1 MPKEAEENRQ
11 FGFTKEGLVALKR
24 ASDPVV
30 KHSYRWFVFENLGL
44 PNEVLE
50 YAPSLEEAIHRY
62 RGSASANKRLG
73 VTKDEIATVDILIK
87 ENGDERIHS
96 NYKDSDSFNHDTVI
110 LQAVSK
116 LEQLVQQNQQKQERT
131 GEGFKMRGFSKEYI
145 ERIKEQYPVGTRLAL
160 TSDMDDSYAPVLAGT
175 QGEVISVDD
184 IGTLHMQWDN
194 GRSLGIVIGEDHFK
208 VILKPQEEQAM
219 DSQGIGGI
227 SQ

>member
-1 MPKEAEENRQ
+1 MAKEAEENRQ
-11 FGFTKEGLVALKR
+11 FGFTKEGLAALKR
-24 ASDPVV
+24 ASDSTSI
-30 KHSYRWFVFENLGL
+30 HSYQWFVLENLGL

-62 RGSASANKRLG
+62 QGSASANKRLG

-110 LQAVSK
+110 LQAISK
-116 LEQLVQQNQQKQERT
+116 LEQLVQQNQQKQKLT

-145 ERIKEQYPVGTRLAL
+145 ERIKEQYPVGTRLEL
-160 TSDMDDSYAPVLAGT
+160 TSDMDDLYAPVLAET

-208 VILKPQEEQAM
+208 VLSRPQAEQAVG
-219 DSQGIGGI
+219 SQGIGGI

>member
-1 MPKEAEENRQ
+1 MPKEAEENRP

-62 RGSASANKRLG
+62 QGSASANKRLG
-73 VTKDEIATVDILIK
+73 VTKDEIATVDIVIK
-87 ENGDERIHS
+87 EDGDERIHS

-116 LEQLVQQNQQKQERT
+116 LEQHVQQGQQKQELT
-131 GEGFKMRGFSKEYI
+131 GEGFKMRGFSREYI
-145 ERIKEQYPVGTRLAL
+145 EKIKEQYPVGTRLEL

-194 GRSLGIVIGEDHFK
+194 GHSLGIVIGQDHFK
-208 VILKPQEEQAM
+208 VLSKSQEEQAM
-219 DSQGIGGI
+219 GSQGIGGI

>member
-24 ASDPVV
+24 ASDPAV

-62 RGSASANKRLG
+62 QGSASANKRLG

-110 LQAVSK
+110 IQAVSK

-131 GEGFKMRGFSKEYI
+131 GEGFKMRGFSREYI
-145 ERIKEQYPVGTRLAL
+145 EKIKEQYPVGTRLEL

-194 GRSLGIVIGEDHFK
+194 GRSLGIVIGEDYALQIK
-208 VILKPQEEQAM
+208 M
-219 DSQGIGGI
+219 
-227 SQ
+227 

>member
-1 MPKEAEENRQ
+1 MAKEAEENRQ

-24 ASDPVV
+24 ASDPAV

-62 RGSASANKRLG
+62 QGSASANKRLG
-73 VTKDEIATVDILIK
+73 VTKDEIATLDILIK

-116 LEQLVQQNQQKQERT
+116 LEQLVQQNQQKQELT
-131 GEGFKMRGFSKEYI
+131 GEEFKMRGFSREYI
-145 ERIKEQYPVGTRLAL
+145 EKIKEQYPVGTRLEL

-194 GRSLGIVIGEDHFK
+194 GRSLGIVIGQDHFK
-208 VILKPQEEQAM
+208 VLSKSQEEQAM

>member
-1 MPKEAEENRQ
+1 MTKEAEENRQ
-11 FGFTKEGLVALKR
+11 FGFTKEGLAALKR

-62 RGSASANKRLG
+62 QGSASGKKLLG

-87 ENGDERIHS
+87 ENGVERIHS
-96 NYKDSDSFNHDTVI
+96 NCKDSDSFNHDTVI

-116 LEQLVQQNQQKQERT
+116 LEQLVQQNQQKQELT
-131 GEGFKMRGFSKEYI
+131 GEGFKMRGFSREYI
-145 ERIKEQYPVGTRLAL
+145 ERIKEQYPAGTRLEL

-175 QGEVISVDD
+175 
-184 IGTLHMQWDN
+184 
-194 GRSLGIVIGEDHFK
+194 
-208 VILKPQEEQAM
+208 
-219 DSQGIGGI
+219 
-227 SQ
+227 

>member
-24 ASDPVV
+24 ASDPAV

-62 RGSASANKRLG
+62 QGSASANKRLG
-73 VTKDEIATVDILIK
+73 VTKDEIVTVDILIK

-110 LQAVSK
+110 IQVVSK
-116 LEQLVQQNQQKQERT
+116 LEQLVQQNQQKQERI
-131 GEGFKMRGFSKEYI
+131 GEGFKMRGFSREYI
-145 ERIKEQYPVGTRLAL
+145 EKIKEQYPVGTRLEL

-208 VILKPQEEQAM
+208 VLSKPQEEQATG
-219 DSQGIGGI
+219 SQEIGGI